1 MVKIYVEHCDEN
13 LTEYDVDLAVSVGRL
28 KDEIEEI
35 EGHSRRK
42 QCLTFERRELQ
53 DNQSLFSSSIREHS
67 IVQLSVTVDAEEE
80 WLPLGEPAYSRRR
93 PGTLAEVEPHLALYD
108 WDGDMK
114 HPKTNGVP
122 FRKGM
127 RVDVDVIATKHDA
140 SGNKN
145 IWCLGYCE
153 ENYGPFGWIPR
164 SYIRSESAS
173 EPQYIWSESARTSD
187 SEVAPSLPAFTFL
200 SAIPIEYKLHL
211 GEKGHSYVKA
221 TLTYEACAPPGQPTL
236 VNVQLECVGTSDRCI
251 SSVSLKITS
260 PDQTVKDVKSPEANR
275 FGAQKPV
282 HVEVTKRQTTEHHG
296 ELHFA
301 AAQIPFGADAGA
313 SRQNEQTQSESGT
326 RQSQIQI
333 KGSVYS
339 KDTAH
344 WAVDG
349 ARGVGERD
357 CVPNEL
363 QGMSFV
369 LEEKPAVFLYECYV
383 TTVKN
388 GQRKEHSGGSK
399 GLFRQLTV
407 KNGKRKEHSGG
418 SKGLFGKHW
427 WKGKGRFGF

>member
-1 MVKIYVEHCDEN
+1 
-13 LTEYDVDLAVSVGRL
+13 
-28 KDEIEEI
+28 
-35 EGHSRRK
+35 
-42 QCLTFERRELQ
+42 
-53 DNQSLFSSSIREHS
+53 
-67 IVQLSVTVDAEEE
+67 
-80 WLPLGEPAYSRRR
+80 
-93 PGTLAEVEPHLALYD
+93 
-108 WDGDMK
+108 MK

-122 FRKGM
+122 LRKGM
-127 RVDVDVIATKHDA
+127 RVHLDEVATKRDA
-140 SGNKN
+140 SGNED
-145 IWCLGYCE
+145 IWCLGRRE
-153 ENYGPFGWIPR
+153 EIFPGPIGWIPR
-164 SYIRSESAS
+164 LYIRSPDS
-173 EPQYIWSESARTSD
+173 QYIWSENASTSD
-187 SEVAPSLPAFTFL
+187 SEPAPGLPAFPFP
-200 SAIPIEYKLHL
+200 SAAPLEYKLHL

-221 TLTYEACAPPGQPTL
+221 TLKYETCEPPGQPTL

-260 PDQTVKDVKSPEANR
+260 PDQTVRDVKSPEANK
-275 FGAQKPV
+275 FGAQTPV
-282 HVEVTKRQTTEHHG
+282 HVEVTKRQTAEHHG

-301 AAQIPFGADAGA
+301 AAQVPFGADAGA

-326 RQSQIQI
+326 RQSQMHI

-357 CVPNEL
+357 CVPDEL

-388 GQRKEHSGGSK
+388 GQRKEHSG
-399 GLFRQLTV
+399 
-407 KNGKRKEHSGG
+407 E
-418 SKGLFGKHW
+418 SKGLFGKQ